1 MKNRKDK
8 IVSDYLKVLMKL
20 NGDRFSCATAIKTQ
34 VAETPDTPE
43 DILDFLAND
52 SDNDVKWRVAGN
64 PNTSITT
71 LTKLSTSKH
80 WYVLNNVG
88 IHAKWKEHE
97 VKKEQ
102 RP

>member
-20 NGDRFSCATAIKTQ
+20 NGDRFSCATAIKTS
-34 VAETPDTPE
+34 VAETPDTPK

-71 LTKLSTSKH
+71 LTKLGKSKH
-80 WYVLNNVG
+80 WYVRNNVG
-88 IHAKWKEHE
+88 LNLRRKEHTN
-97 VKKEQ
+97 KEE
-102 RP
+102 

>member
-1 MKNRKDK
+1 MKNQKDK

-20 NGDRFSCATAIKTQ
+20 NGDRFSCVTAIKTH

-88 IHAKWKEHE
+88 LNLKRKEHTNDE
-97 VKKEQ
+97 E
-102 RP
+102 

>member
-8 IVSDYLKVLMKL
+8 FVSDYLKVFMKL
-20 NGDRFSCATAIKTQ
+20 NGDRFSCATAIKKQ

-52 SDNDVKWRVAGN
+52 SDNDVKWRVARN

-71 LTKLSTSKH
+71 LIKLSTSKH
-80 WYVLNNVG
+80 HTCLTTLGFMLSGRNM
-88 IHAKWKEHE
+88 K
-97 VKKEQ
+97 
-102 RP
+102 